1 MTWHSLILDDLSTS
15 PTDTAPDAGLSPA
28 EVEAIRLEGYE
39 TGYKSGWDDASAE
52 AAASDRRIAADLERN
67 LADISFTYEEA
78 RAEVL
83 RGLQD
88 LIGSIVSTFLPA
100 LAAEAVL
107 PRVATEIEALVATL
121 GGGTCELVAAP
132 DTCRQL
138 DWLAERYM
146 ELDLRIAPEPAYAAG
161 RVTLRFADETRDIDL
176 GGLTASV
183 TDAIR
188 DFSGT
193 IIQQEEARHA

>member
-1 MTWHSLILDDLSTS
+1 M
-15 PTDTAPDAGLSPA
+15 
-28 EVEAIRLEGYE
+28 
-39 TGYKSGWDDASAE
+39 
-52 AAASDRRIAADLERN
+52 
-67 LADISFTYEEA
+67 
-78 RAEVL
+78 
-83 RGLQD
+83 
-88 LIGSIVSTFLPA
+88 STFLPA